1 MDIDLLSRMVKEAII
16 DRDRVALPGLGTF
29 VAEMM
34 PATFSDKGY
43 TINPPYRRLYF
54 RPRPDEDDSLVKIY
68 SASNHISPDLAEKI
82 LADFLSELGQV
93 LMEKKVVVFPGL
105 GRLRA
110 TKENT
115 FFFVPDEDLEIYSE
129 GFGLEPVSLKSHN
142 ETREQ
147 LSAAVESL
155 KSIIQPDETM
165 TADSEAPQ
173 AEAPEQEE
181 EESAAEAT
189 VPVEASGEAEQESEA
204 PQAEAPKQ
212 EEAESV
218 VEAAVPVEASGE
230 AEQESE
236 APQAE
241 APEQEEAESVVEA
254 AVLVETA
261 SDAEPEPEESQ
272 ADEPE
277 QKEPELATESTAPS
291 EAGNVSNQEHG
302 KKKISLGK
310 PAIAAIIAISV
321 VVVLFVV
328 YIVLNLIFPGIF
340 DHILYSKDQLQILEF
355 FSE

>member
-142 ETREQ
+142 ESREQ

-165 TADSEAPQ
+165 TAESEAPQ

-181 EESAAEAT
+181 
-189 VPVEASGEAEQESEA
+189 
-204 PQAEAPKQ
+204 
-212 EEAESV
+212 AESV
-218 VEAAVPVEASGE
+218 AEAAVLVETASD
-230 AEQESE
+230 AEPDSEES
-236 APQAE
+236 QAE

-254 AVLVETA
+254 AVLEAA

-272 ADEPE
+272 SDEPE
-277 QKEPELATESTAPS
+277 QKEPELATESTASS

-328 YIVLNLIFPGIF
+328 YIVINLIFPGIF

>member
-68 SASNHISPDLAEKI
+68 SDSNNISPDLAEKI

-93 LMEKKVVVFPGL
+93 LREKKVVVFPGL

-155 KSIIQPDETM
+155 KSIIQPDKTM
-165 TADSEAPQ
+165 TAESEAPQ
-173 AEAPEQEE
+173 SEAPEQKEE
-181 EESAAEAT
+181 ESAAEAMVPVEASGEAEPESEESQSEAPEQKEAEPESEESQSEAPEQKEAESAAEAT
-189 VPVEASGEAEQESEA
+189 VPVEAASEAEPDS
-204 PQAEAPKQ
+204 
-212 EEAESV
+212 
-218 VEAAVPVEASGE
+218 
-230 AEQESE
+230 
-236 APQAE
+236 
-241 APEQEEAESVVEA
+241 
-254 AVLVETA
+254 
-261 SDAEPEPEESQ
+261 EESQ
-272 ADEPE
+272 SDEPE
-277 QKEPELATESTAPS
+277 QKESELATESTAPS

>member
-68 SASNHISPDLAEKI
+68 SDSNNISPDLAEKI

-93 LMEKKVVVFPGL
+93 LREKKVVVFPGL

-147 LSAAVESL
+147 LSAAVEGL

-165 TADSEAPQ
+165 TADSEESQ
-173 AEAPEQEE
+173 SDEPEHKES
-181 EESAAEAT
+181 ESAAEAS
-189 VPVEASGEAEQESEA
+189 VPVEAASEAEPDS
-204 PQAEAPKQ
+204 
-212 EEAESV
+212 
-218 VEAAVPVEASGE
+218 
-230 AEQESE
+230 
-236 APQAE
+236 
-241 APEQEEAESVVEA
+241 
-254 AVLVETA
+254 
-261 SDAEPEPEESQ
+261 EESQ
-272 ADEPE
+272 SDEPE
-277 QKEPELATESTAPS
+277 QKESESAAEASVPVEAAS
-291 EAGNVSNQEHG
+291 EAEPEAEESNQEHG

>member
-204 PQAEAPKQ
+204 PQAEAP
-212 EEAESV
+212 
-218 VEAAVPVEASGE
+218 
-230 AEQESE
+230 
-236 APQAE
+236 
-241 APEQEEAESVVEA
+241 EQEEAESVVEA

>member
-68 SASNHISPDLAEKI
+68 SDSNNISPDLAEKI

-93 LMEKKVVVFPGL
+93 LREKKVVVFPGL

-155 KSIIQPDETM
+155 KSIIQSDE
-165 TADSEAPQ
+165 SEVPQ
-173 AEAPEQEE
+173 SEAPEQKEE
-181 EESAAEAT
+181 KSAAEAA
-189 VPVEASGEAEQESEA
+189 VPVEASGEAEPESDAPQSEA
-204 PQAEAPKQ
+204 PEQK
-212 EEAESV
+212 EAESA

-230 AEQESE
+230 AEPESD
-236 APQAE
+236 APQSE
-241 APEQEEAESVVEA
+241 APEQKEAESAAEA
-254 AVLVETA
+254 AVPVEA
-261 SDAEPEPEESQ
+261 SGEAEPEAEE
-272 ADEPE
+272 
-277 QKEPELATESTAPS
+277 
-291 EAGNVSNQEHG
+291 SNQEHG

>member
-142 ETREQ
+142 ESREQ

-165 TADSEAPQ
+165 TA
-173 AEAPEQEE
+173 
-181 EESAAEAT
+181 
-189 VPVEASGEAEQESEA
+189 ESEA

-218 VEAAVPVEASGE
+218 VEAAVLEA
-230 AEQESE
+230 
-236 APQAE
+236 
-241 APEQEEAESVVEA
+241 
-254 AVLVETA
+254 A

-272 ADEPE
+272 SDEPE
-277 QKEPELATESTAPS
+277 QKEPELATESTDPS

>member
-142 ETREQ
+142 ESREQ

-165 TADSEAPQ
+165 TADSEESQSEAPEQEEEESAAEAAVLVETASDAEPDSEESQ

-189 VPVEASGEAEQESEA
+189 VPVEASGEAE
-204 PQAEAPKQ
+204 
-212 EEAESV
+212 
-218 VEAAVPVEASGE
+218 
-230 AEQESE
+230 
-236 APQAE
+236 
-241 APEQEEAESVVEA
+241 
-254 AVLVETA
+254 
-261 SDAEPEPEESQ
+261 PEPEESQ
-272 ADEPE
+272 SDEPE

>member
-165 TADSEAPQ
+165 TADSEESQSEAPEQEDAESVAEAAALEAASDAEPESEGSQ
-173 AEAPEQEE
+173 AEAPEQED
-181 EESAAEAT
+181 
-189 VPVEASGEAEQESEA
+189 
-204 PQAEAPKQ
+204 
-212 EEAESV
+212 AESV

-230 AEQESE
+230 AE
-236 APQAE
+236 
-241 APEQEEAESVVEA
+241 
-254 AVLVETA
+254 
-261 SDAEPEPEESQ
+261 PEPEESQ
-272 ADEPE
+272 SDEPE

>member
-142 ETREQ
+142 ESREQ

-165 TADSEAPQ
+165 TADSEESQ
-173 AEAPEQEE
+173 SEAPEQEE
-181 EESAAEAT
+181 EESVAEA
-189 VPVEASGEAEQESEA
+189 AAL
-204 PQAEAPKQ
+204 
-212 EEAESV
+212 
-218 VEAAVPVEASGE
+218 EAASD
-230 AEQESE
+230 AEPEPEGS
-236 APQAE
+236 QAE
-241 APEQEEAESVVEA
+241 APEQEEAESAAEA
-254 AVLVETA
+254 AALEAA

-272 ADEPE
+272 SDEPE
-277 QKEPELATESTAPS
+277 QKEPELATESAAPS

-302 KKKISLGK
+302 KNKISLGK

>member
-54 RPRPDEDDSLVKIY
+54 RPRPDEDDSLVNIY

-142 ETREQ
+142 ESREQ

-165 TADSEAPQ
+165 TAESEAPQ

-218 VEAAVPVEASGE
+218 VEAAVLEAASE
-230 AEQESE
+230 AEPDS
-236 APQAE
+236 
-241 APEQEEAESVVEA
+241 
-254 AVLVETA
+254 
-261 SDAEPEPEESQ
+261 EESQ
-272 ADEPE
+272 SDEPE
-277 QKEPELATESTAPS
+277 QKESESAAEASVPVEAAS
-291 EAGNVSNQEHG
+291 EAEPDSEESNQEHG

>member
-68 SASNHISPDLAEKI
+68 SDSNNISPDLAEKI

-93 LMEKKVVVFPGL
+93 LREKKVVVFPGL

-147 LSAAVESL
+147 LSAAVEGL

-165 TADSEAPQ
+165 TADSEESQ
-173 AEAPEQEE
+173 SDEPEQKE
-181 EESAAEAT
+181 EESAAEA
-189 VPVEASGEAEQESEA
+189 
-204 PQAEAPKQ
+204 
-212 EEAESV
+212 
-218 VEAAVPVEASGE
+218 AVPVEAASE
-230 AEQESE
+230 AEPDSE
-236 APQAE
+236 GSQAE
-241 APEQEEAESVVEA
+241 APEQEEAESVAEAAVPVEA
-254 AVLVETA
+254 ASE
-261 SDAEPEPEESQ
+261 AEPEAEE
-272 ADEPE
+272 
-277 QKEPELATESTAPS
+277 
-291 EAGNVSNQEHG
+291 SNQEHG

>member
-165 TADSEAPQ
+165 TAEPEGSQ

-189 VPVEASGEAEQESEA
+189 A
-204 PQAEAPKQ
+204 
-212 EEAESV
+212 
-218 VEAAVPVEASGE
+218 
-230 AEQESE
+230 
-236 APQAE
+236 
-241 APEQEEAESVVEA
+241 
-254 AVLVETA
+254 
-261 SDAEPEPEESQ
+261 
-272 ADEPE
+272 
-277 QKEPELATESTAPS
+277 
-291 EAGNVSNQEHG
+291 
-302 KKKISLGK
+302 
-310 PAIAAIIAISV
+310 
-321 VVVLFVV
+321 
-328 YIVLNLIFPGIF
+328 
-340 DHILYSKDQLQILEF
+340 
-355 FSE
+355 

>member
-165 TADSEAPQ
+165 TADSEESQSEAPEQEEEESAAEAAVLVETASDAEPDSEESQ

-189 VPVEASGEAEQESEA
+189 VPVEASGEAE
-204 PQAEAPKQ
+204 
-212 EEAESV
+212 
-218 VEAAVPVEASGE
+218 
-230 AEQESE
+230 
-236 APQAE
+236 
-241 APEQEEAESVVEA
+241 
-254 AVLVETA
+254 
-261 SDAEPEPEESQ
+261 PEPEESQ
-272 ADEPE
+272 SDEPE

>member
-1 MDIDLLSRMVKEAII
+1 MSRMVKEAII

-142 ETREQ
+142 ESREQ

-165 TADSEAPQ
+165 TAESEAPQ

-218 VEAAVPVEASGE
+218 VEAAVLEA
-230 AEQESE
+230 
-236 APQAE
+236 
-241 APEQEEAESVVEA
+241 
-254 AVLVETA
+254 A

-272 ADEPE
+272 SDEPE
-277 QKEPELATESTAPS
+277 QKEPELATESAAPS

>member
-189 VPVEASGEAEQESEA
+189 VPVEASGEAEPESEA

-218 VEAAVPVEASGE
+218 VEAAVLEA
-230 AEQESE
+230 
-236 APQAE
+236 
-241 APEQEEAESVVEA
+241 
-254 AVLVETA
+254 A

-272 ADEPE
+272 SDEPE

>member
-68 SASNHISPDLAEKI
+68 SASNNISPDLAEKI

-93 LMEKKVVVFPGL
+93 LREKKVVVFPGL

-142 ETREQ
+142 ETKEQ

-155 KSIIQPDETM
+155 KSIIQSDETM
-165 TADSEAPQ
+165 TAESEESQ
-173 AEAPEQEE
+173 SEAPEQKE
-181 EESAAEAT
+181 EESAAEAM
-189 VPVEASGEAEQESEA
+189 VPVEASGEAEPESEESQSEAPEQKEEEPAAEAMVPVETSGEAEPESEA
-204 PQAEAPKQ
+204 PQ
-212 EEAESV
+212 
-218 VEAAVPVEASGE
+218 
-230 AEQESE
+230 SE

-241 APEQEEAESVVEA
+241 APEQEEAESAAEA
-254 AVLVETA
+254 A
-261 SDAEPEPEESQ
+261 
-272 ADEPE
+272 
-277 QKEPELATESTAPS
+277 APS
-291 EAGNVSNQEHG
+291 EAGNVSDKEHG

-321 VVVLFVV
+321 IVVLFVV

>member
-142 ETREQ
+142 ESREQ

-165 TADSEAPQ
+165 TAESEAPQ

-189 VPVEASGEAEQESEA
+189 VPVEASGEAEPESEA

-230 AEQESE
+230 AE
-236 APQAE
+236 
-241 APEQEEAESVVEA
+241 
-254 AVLVETA
+254 
-261 SDAEPEPEESQ
+261 
-272 ADEPE
+272 PE
-277 QKEPELATESTAPS
+277 QKPMSGEPESEKYEEAIQESKELQTEDQGPDESELASKEESAAEAAAPS
-291 EAGNVSNQEHG
+291 EAENVSNQEHG

>member
-165 TADSEAPQ
+165 TAEPEGSQ

-181 EESAAEAT
+181 AESVAEAA

-218 VEAAVPVEASGE
+218 VEAAVLEA
-230 AEQESE
+230 
-236 APQAE
+236 
-241 APEQEEAESVVEA
+241 
-254 AVLVETA
+254 A

-272 ADEPE
+272 SDEPE

>member
-142 ETREQ
+142 ESREQ

-165 TADSEAPQ
+165 TAESEAPQ

-189 VPVEASGEAEQESEA
+189 VPVEASGEAEPESEA

-218 VEAAVPVEASGE
+218 VEAAVLEA
-230 AEQESE
+230 
-236 APQAE
+236 
-241 APEQEEAESVVEA
+241 
-254 AVLVETA
+254 A

-272 ADEPE
+272 SDEPE

>member
-142 ETREQ
+142 ESREQ

-165 TADSEAPQ
+165 TAESEAPQ

-181 EESAAEAT
+181 EESVAEAA
-189 VPVEASGEAEQESEA
+189 VPVEASGEAEPESEA

-218 VEAAVPVEASGE
+218 VEAAVLEA
-230 AEQESE
+230 
-236 APQAE
+236 
-241 APEQEEAESVVEA
+241 
-254 AVLVETA
+254 A

-272 ADEPE
+272 SDEPE

>member
-142 ETREQ
+142 ESREQ

-165 TADSEAPQ
+165 TAESEAPQ

-181 EESAAEAT
+181 EESAAEAAAL
-189 VPVEASGEAEQESEA
+189 EASGEAEQESEA

-218 VEAAVPVEASGE
+218 VEAAVLEA
-230 AEQESE
+230 
-236 APQAE
+236 
-241 APEQEEAESVVEA
+241 
-254 AVLVETA
+254 A

-272 ADEPE
+272 SDEPE

>member
-68 SASNHISPDLAEKI
+68 SDSNNISPDLAEKI

-93 LMEKKVVVFPGL
+93 LREKKVVVFPGL

-147 LSAAVESL
+147 LSAAVEGL

-165 TADSEAPQ
+165 TADSEESQ
-173 AEAPEQEE
+173 SDEPEQKEA
-181 EESAAEAT
+181 ESAA
-189 VPVEASGEAEQESEA
+189 
-204 PQAEAPKQ
+204 
-212 EEAESV
+212 
-218 VEAAVPVEASGE
+218 EAAVPVEAASE
-230 AEQESE
+230 AEPDS
-236 APQAE
+236 
-241 APEQEEAESVVEA
+241 
-254 AVLVETA
+254 
-261 SDAEPEPEESQ
+261 EESQ
-272 ADEPE
+272 SDEPE
-277 QKEPELATESTAPS
+277 QKEAESAAEAAVPVEAAS
-291 EAGNVSNQEHG
+291 EAEPESEESDQEHG

>member
-68 SASNHISPDLAEKI
+68 SDSNNISPDLAEKI

-93 LMEKKVVVFPGL
+93 LREKKVVVFPGL

-155 KSIIQPDETM
+155 KSIIQPDKTM
-165 TADSEAPQ
+165 TAESEAPQ
-173 AEAPEQEE
+173 SEAPEQKEE
-181 EESAAEAT
+181 ESAAEAMVPVEASGEAEPESEESQSEAPEQKEAESAAEAT
-189 VPVEASGEAEQESEA
+189 VPVEAASEAEPDS
-204 PQAEAPKQ
+204 
-212 EEAESV
+212 
-218 VEAAVPVEASGE
+218 
-230 AEQESE
+230 
-236 APQAE
+236 
-241 APEQEEAESVVEA
+241 
-254 AVLVETA
+254 
-261 SDAEPEPEESQ
+261 EESQ
-272 ADEPE
+272 SDEPE
-277 QKEPELATESTAPS
+277 QKESELATESTAPS

>member
-68 SASNHISPDLAEKI
+68 SDSNNISPDLAEKI

-93 LMEKKVVVFPGL
+93 LREKKVVVFPGL

-147 LSAAVESL
+147 LSAAVEGL

-165 TADSEAPQ
+165 TADSEESQ
-173 AEAPEQEE
+173 SDEPEQKES
-181 EESAAEAT
+181 ESAA
-189 VPVEASGEAEQESEA
+189 
-204 PQAEAPKQ
+204 
-212 EEAESV
+212 
-218 VEAAVPVEASGE
+218 EAAVPVEAASE
-230 AEQESE
+230 AEPDSE
-236 APQAE
+236 E
-241 APEQEEAESVVEA
+241 
-254 AVLVETA
+254 
-261 SDAEPEPEESQ
+261 
-272 ADEPE
+272 
-277 QKEPELATESTAPS
+277 
-291 EAGNVSNQEHG
+291 SNQEHG

>member
-165 TADSEAPQ
+165 TAESEAPQ

-189 VPVEASGEAEQESEA
+189 VPVEASGEAEPDSEES
-204 PQAEAPKQ
+204 Q
-212 EEAESV
+212 S
-218 VEAAVPVEASGE
+218 
-230 AEQESE
+230 
-236 APQAE
+236 E

-272 ADEPE
+272 SDEPE

>member
-142 ETREQ
+142 ESREQ

-165 TADSEAPQ
+165 TAESEAPQ

-218 VEAAVPVEASGE
+218 VEAAVLEA
-230 AEQESE
+230 
-236 APQAE
+236 
-241 APEQEEAESVVEA
+241 
-254 AVLVETA
+254 A

-272 ADEPE
+272 SDEPE

>member
-142 ETREQ
+142 ESREQ

-165 TADSEAPQ
+165 TAESEAPQ

-181 EESAAEAT
+181 EESAAEAAAL
-189 VPVEASGEAEQESEA
+189 EA
-204 PQAEAPKQ
+204 
-212 EEAESV
+212 
-218 VEAAVPVEASGE
+218 
-230 AEQESE
+230 
-236 APQAE
+236 
-241 APEQEEAESVVEA
+241 
-254 AVLVETA
+254 A
-261 SDAEPEPEESQ
+261 SDAEPESEESQ
-272 ADEPE
+272 SDEPE

-321 VVVLFVV
+321 IVVLFVV

>member
-68 SASNHISPDLAEKI
+68 SASNNISPDLAEKI

-93 LMEKKVVVFPGL
+93 LREKKVVVFPGL

-155 KSIIQPDETM
+155 KSIIQSDE
-165 TADSEAPQ
+165 SEAPERKEAEPESEESQ
-173 AEAPEQEE
+173 SEAPEQKEEESAAEAMVPVEASGEAEPESEALQTEAPEQKE

-189 VPVEASGEAEQESEA
+189 VPMETSGEAEPESE
-204 PQAEAPKQ
+204 
-212 EEAESV
+212 ES
-218 VEAAVPVEASGE
+218 
-230 AEQESE
+230 
-236 APQAE
+236 
-241 APEQEEAESVVEA
+241 
-254 AVLVETA
+254 
-261 SDAEPEPEESQ
+261 D
-272 ADEPE
+272 
-277 QKEPELATESTAPS
+277 
-291 EAGNVSNQEHG
+291 QEHG

-321 VVVLFVV
+321 IVVLFVV

>member
-165 TADSEAPQ
+165 TADSEESQ
-173 AEAPEQEE
+173 SEAPEQEE

-189 VPVEASGEAEQESEA
+189 VPVEASGEAE
-204 PQAEAPKQ
+204 P
-212 EEAESV
+212 
-218 VEAAVPVEASGE
+218 
-230 AEQESE
+230 ESE

-241 APEQEEAESVVEA
+241 APEQEEEESAAEATVP
-254 AVLVETA
+254 VETSGEA
-261 SDAEPEPEESQ
+261 
-272 ADEPE
+272 EPE
-277 QKEPELATESTAPS
+277 QKPMSGEPESEKYEEAIQESKELQTEDQGPDESELASKEESASEATAPS
-291 EAGNVSNQEHG
+291 EAENVSNQEHG

>member
-142 ETREQ
+142 ESREQ
-147 LSAAVESL
+147 LSSAVESL

-165 TADSEAPQ
+165 TAESEAPQ

-181 EESAAEAT
+181 
-189 VPVEASGEAEQESEA
+189 
-204 PQAEAPKQ
+204 
-212 EEAESV
+212 AESV
-218 VEAAVPVEASGE
+218 AEAAVLVETASD
-230 AEQESE
+230 AEPDSEES
-236 APQAE
+236 QAE

-254 AVLVETA
+254 AVLEAA

-272 ADEPE
+272 SDEPE
-277 QKEPELATESTAPS
+277 QKEPELATESTASS

-328 YIVLNLIFPGIF
+328 YIVINLIFPGIF

>member
-142 ETREQ
+142 ESREQ

-165 TADSEAPQ
+165 TA
-173 AEAPEQEE
+173 
-181 EESAAEAT
+181 
-189 VPVEASGEAEQESEA
+189 ESEA

-230 AEQESE
+230 AE
-236 APQAE
+236 
-241 APEQEEAESVVEA
+241 
-254 AVLVETA
+254 
-261 SDAEPEPEESQ
+261 
-272 ADEPE
+272 PE
-277 QKEPELATESTAPS
+277 QKPMSGEPESEKYEEAIQESKELQTEDQGPDESELASKEESAAEAAAPS
-291 EAGNVSNQEHG
+291 EAENVSNQEHG